1 MDRQHVLERLG
12 REKVIAIVRGV
23 GTEEI
28 EAVAQALL
36 AGGISCMEITVDHR
50 TDEGREDTYR
60 SIARLRDR
68 LGETVC
74 LGAGTV
80 LDETETERAVEAG
93 ADYIIS
99 PNLDQAVVRRTREL
113 GKVSIPGAFTPSE
126 AVQAARWGAD
136 IVKLFPVGL
145 LGPAYIRALR
155 GPLPHI
161 PFCAVGELPLKT
173 RGISSGRAA
182 CPWEPE
188 GTWWIWRR
196 SGRNGLR
203 TSRQPRGGLR
213 PEPEMNRQSLS
224 TRACLGIATSGPCA
238 PGRTEIRPA
247 GCAPREWMLRD
258 ALR

>member
-60 SIARLRDR
+60 SIARLRER

-136 IVKLFPVGL
+136 IVKLFPAGL
-145 LGPAYIRALR
+145 LDPAYIRALR

-161 PFCAVGELPLKT
+161 PFCAVG
-173 RGISSGRAA
+173 GIT
-182 CPWEPE
+182 PE
-188 GTWWIWRR
+188 NAGDF
-196 SGRNGLR
+196 LR
-203 TSRQPRGGLR
+203 
-213 PEPEMNRQSLS
+213 
-224 TRACLGIATSGPCA
+224 
-238 PGRTEIRPA
+238 A
-247 GCAPREWMLRD
+247 GCVSLGAGGNLVDLAAVREKRFEDITAAARRFAAGAGNEQAELVN
-258 ALR
+258 